1 MLYHRFFILL
11 KTLVFIF
18 FFPDLKA
25 KEIVL
30 NWKLTPGIS
39 GEHDETDVEFKN
51 LVDINESQVLYL
63 DIKNNWLFNQPLREY
78 KKNKIKFSEMNTS
91 INNFLVNT
99 FAQLE
104 KDKVLINK
112 HVVELNR
119 YSGFL

>member
-1 MLYHRFFILL
+1 MSL
-11 KTLVFIF
+11 T
-18 FFPDLKA
+18 
-25 KEIVL
+25 E
-30 NWKLTPGIS
+30 LTPGIS

-91 INNFLVNT
+91 INNFLVIT

-112 HVVELNR
+112 HVIELNR

>member
-1 MLYHRFFILL
+1 M
-11 KTLVFIF
+11 
-18 FFPDLKA
+18 
-25 KEIVL
+25 
-30 NWKLTPGIS
+30 TPGIS

-91 INNFLVNT
+91 INNFLVIT

-112 HVVELNR
+112 HVIELNR

>member
-1 MLYHRFFILL
+1 MSL
-11 KTLVFIF
+11 T
-18 FFPDLKA
+18 
-25 KEIVL
+25 E
-30 NWKLTPGIS
+30 LTPGIS
-39 GEHDETDVEFKN
+39 GENDETDVEFKN

-91 INNFLVNT
+91 INNFLVIT

-112 HVVELNR
+112 HVIEINR

>member
-18 FFPDLKA
+18 FFSDLKTS
-25 KEIVL
+25 EIVL
-30 NWKLTPGIS
+30 NCKLTSGIS
-39 GEHDETDVEFKN
+39 REQDETDVEFKN
-51 LVDINESQVLYL
+51 MVDIDESQVLYL
-63 DIKNNWLFNQPLREY
+63 DIENNWLFNQPLREY

-91 INNFLVNT
+91 INNFLVIT

-112 HVVELNR
+112 HVIELNR

>member
-1 MLYHRFFILL
+1 LSL
-11 KTLVFIF
+11 T
-18 FFPDLKA
+18 
-25 KEIVL
+25 E
-30 NWKLTPGIS
+30 LTPGIS

-91 INNFLVNT
+91 INNFLVIT

-112 HVVELNR
+112 HVIELNR